1 MTALIP
7 SKIRAL
13 ANRRIALSS
22 LHTDS
27 SLAVLFKRY
36 NHHMALVRTLEAQGG
51 VR

>member
-13 ANRRIALSS
+13 AHRRMALSA
-22 LHTDS
+22 LHADS
-27 SLAVLFKRY
+27 SLAVRLKRY

-51 VR
+51 AQ